1 MQKQKLNSKDT
12 LLNLLESN
20 RGKYFSGE
28 ELANQLGISRSMI
41 WKNISL
47 LRSEGYNISAA
58 NNRGY
63 CLEQSSDVLSE
74 SGIRKYLNASQFD
87 INVVHT
93 IDSTNA
99 YVQEQALRGKAQGY
113 VVLADEQTGG
123 KGRCGRSFYSPNASG
138 LYMSVLLKPTGEIAK
153 DPMLITIMTAV
164 AMCETIEEL
173 TGKTAQI
180 KWFNDIF
187 VDGKKVC
194 GILTQGTLDIESGL
208 TDNIVLGV
216 GLNVYKPQGGFPA
229 ELSDVA
235 GWVCDDQQEDMKNK
249 LAAMF
254 LQKFWSA
261 YSMRSFIVAKE
272 KYRARSLVI
281 GKKITLIDGER
292 KESVTCKNVDDRC
305 RLVVTDWLGKE
316 KTISFGNISVR
327 LEN

>member
-12 LLNLLESN
+12 LLNLLENN
-20 RGKYFSGE
+20 RGRYFSGE
-28 ELANQLGISRSMI
+28 ELANELGISRSMI

-63 CLEQSSDVLSE
+63 CLEQSSDVLTE
-74 SGIRKYLNASQFD
+74 SGIRKYLSANQFD

-93 IDSTNA
+93 IESTNA
-99 YVQEQALRGKAQGY
+99 YVQEQALRGKSQGF
-113 VVLADEQTGG
+113 VVLADEQTDG

-138 LYMSVLLKPTGEIAK
+138 LYMSVLLQPSGEIAK
-153 DPMLITIMTAV
+153 EPWIVTIMTAV

-173 TGKTAQI
+173 TGKSAKI

-187 VDGKKVC
+187 VEGKKVC

-208 TDNIVLGV
+208 TNNIVLGV
-216 GLNVYKPQGGFPA
+216 GLNVYKPIGGFPA
-229 ELSDVA
+229 ELSGVA

-249 LAAMF
+249 LAAVF

-261 YSMRSFIVAKE
+261 YTQQLFLISKE
-272 KYRARSLVI
+272 KYRKRSLVI
-281 GKKITLIDGER
+281 GKKLTLIDGVK
-292 KESVTCKNVDDRC
+292 KESVTCIDVDDRC

-316 KTISFGNISVR
+316 KTISFGNISIR